1 MDEKQIAVRQLEH
14 GAKFPYDG
22 DGPAIDWAH
31 AAARGVLADL
41 CDRRGVKHELREVDD
56 DVRVELVASVAAI
69 IRAAAP
75 PAPSAEPQGK
85 AVQQWRLRG
94 AILWSDDHPVSN
106 SGPLEY
112 ETRVLWTAPITSPDH
127 TALLRQALGA
137 LGHFDDVDKTDAAID
152 ALRAALELKPC

>member
-56 DVRVELVASVAAI
+56 DVRVELVASIAAI

-75 PAPSAEPQGK
+75 PAPSAKPVAWMTVEEDGTRHGLRE
-85 AVQQWRLRG
+85 WRDGTHRE
-94 AILWSDDHPVSN
+94 V
-106 SGPLEY
+106 PLY
-112 ETRVLWTAPITSPDH
+112 MAPPDH
-127 TALLRQALGA
+127 REVMRYALDALKVVQTTVNNYGNSTEIGE
-137 LGHFDDVDKTDAAID
+137 LLNAIV
-152 ALRAALELKPC
+152 ALRAALEGKR